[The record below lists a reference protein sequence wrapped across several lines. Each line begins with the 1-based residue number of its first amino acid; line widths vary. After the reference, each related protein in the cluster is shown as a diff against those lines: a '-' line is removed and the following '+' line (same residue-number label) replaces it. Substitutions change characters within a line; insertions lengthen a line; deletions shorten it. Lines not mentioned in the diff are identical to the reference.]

1 MKFANNRRWWVRAAE
16 RRNTSLEGRW
26 LPLLG
31 LGGLIA
37 ALTFAAWRFEPIAE
51 NSTAA
56 AAPPTSGPA
65 DFHQLPAVR
74 IGLRSDAAGRL
85 MAITF
90 NGPPVQDDNEL
101 RAEIKT
107 FLGPATDA
115 TVEAE
120 LDCDGNLRYEVT
132 QRTIAAI
139 SGYPS
144 ADGRTIV
151 PLVDRIKFL
160 PRRSA
165 AR

>member
-1 MKFANNRRWWVRAAE
+1 MKFAGSRRWWVRAAE
-16 RRNTSLEGRW
+16 RRNPSLEGRW
-26 LPLLG
+26 LPLFG

-37 ALTFAAWRFEPIAE
+37 ALIFSAWRFEPMAVDAE
-51 NSTAA
+51 TAA
-56 AAPPTSGPA
+56 ASRTNGPA
-65 DFHQLPAVR
+65 DFRQLPAVH
-74 IGLRSDAAGRL
+74 IGLRSNAAGHL
-85 MAITF
+85 AAISF
-90 NGPPVQDDNEL
+90 NGRPVRDATEL

-107 FLGPATDA
+107 FFGPATDA

-120 LDCDGNLRYEVT
+120 LDCDGKLRYEDT

-144 ADGRTIV
+144 ADGRTMV

-165 AR
+165 PR